1 MSANNII
8 FINNKC
14 KEKMRPVKRALK
26 VLEQPMEDLP
36 QEQQVSQ
43 TKEVFIYLLCMCIIK
58 F

>member
-1 MSANNII
+1 
-8 FINNKC
+8 
-14 KEKMRPVKRALK
+14 MRPVKRALK